1 MGIRLVF
8 TINKEVFKIEVSNRE
23 ISYMDRKFNKL
34 IRLIPK
40 DEEFWMKIVK
50 SRNKIPP
57 YFMELFNLTKEE
69 QEEYDNAKDDFELSE
84 ICIRDCRRK
93 GAVLQKREVI

>member
-8 TINKEVFKIEVSNRE
+8 VINKEPFRIEVSNRV
-23 ISYMDRKFNKL
+23 ISYTDRKFNKM
-34 IRLIPK
+34 IKLIPK
-40 DEEFWMKIVK
+40 DEDFWKKIVL
-50 SRNKIPP
+50 SRNKIPT

-69 QEEYDNAKDDFELSE
+69 QEEYNNAKDDLELSE